1 MSNIEMW
8 KSEFDNIMNNLKTD
22 NIPYVKGIYGSFY
35 GYAPNIEFITL
46 DALKP
51 SEWENGI
58 KENSIYITFRLDL
71 NTKTINVLNSGHVWI
86 SDKDKEKYPNYKYY
100 AMHSMMHIAKMNK
113 CKGIRKKHYKN
124 AKDAS
129 DYIKTAFV
137 NVMELIDYYTNG
149 YPYSKGVND
158 IIKI

>member
-22 NIPYVKGIYGSFY
+22 NIPYVKGIY
-35 GYAPNIEFITL
+35 
-46 DALKP
+46 ALKP

-71 NTKTINVLNSGHVWI
+71 NTKTINVLSSGHVWI